1 LDDTFTHR
9 GGTET
14 VLLVEDEEMLLDL
27 LATILTAKG
36 YNVLTAKDGM
46 EGLRIYTEQ
55 PDRIAL
61 VISDMGLPKL
71 GGWEMFRRMK
81 EINKDVRAILASGY
95 LDPNIRIEMIEA
107 GAKDF
112 IQKPYEP
119 ETMLKRIR
127 EIIDG
132 VSPA

>member
-1 LDDTFTHR
+1 LDDTFQHR

-36 YNVLTAKDGM
+36 YNVLTAKDGL

-127 EIIDG
+127 DIIDG
-132 VSPA
+132 VSPS

>member
-1 LDDTFTHR
+1 LEETFIYR

-27 LATILTAKG
+27 LASILSSKG
-36 YNVLTAKDGM
+36 YNVLTASDGM
-46 EGLRIYTEQ
+46 EALRIYSEQ

-71 GGWEMFRRMK
+71 GGWEMFCRMK

-95 LDPNIRIEMIEA
+95 LDPNIRMEMIEA

-119 ETMLKRIR
+119 EAILKRMR

-132 VSPA
+132 GSPP